1 LKQTRASLPEQDQ
14 ADRLIVQEN
23 LAMTGSVENLILEQ
37 LRALRNQIDNLRTEM
52 RTEFAEVKHRLTS
65 LEASTARSRGDSA

>member
-1 LKQTRASLPEQDQ
+1 
-14 ADRLIVQEN
+14 
-23 LAMTGSVENLILEQ
+23 MTDSVENLILEQ

-65 LEASTARSRGDSA
+65 LEASTARSRGDSAQAQEDIRA